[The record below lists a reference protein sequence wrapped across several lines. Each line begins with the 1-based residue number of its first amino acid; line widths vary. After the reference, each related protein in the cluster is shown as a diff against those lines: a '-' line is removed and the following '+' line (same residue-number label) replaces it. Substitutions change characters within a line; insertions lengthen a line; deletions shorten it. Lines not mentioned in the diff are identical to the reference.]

1 MSEAWQFVAAAGV
14 GVIVIVLWI
23 FFIYLPRWT
32 SEGGNKSS
40 AADTREDVSGRD
52 DLS

>member
-1 MSEAWQFVAAAGV
+1 VSEVWQFVAVAGV

-32 SEGGNKSS
+32 SEGGSKRS
-40 AADTREDVSGRD
+40 AADTREDSSERD